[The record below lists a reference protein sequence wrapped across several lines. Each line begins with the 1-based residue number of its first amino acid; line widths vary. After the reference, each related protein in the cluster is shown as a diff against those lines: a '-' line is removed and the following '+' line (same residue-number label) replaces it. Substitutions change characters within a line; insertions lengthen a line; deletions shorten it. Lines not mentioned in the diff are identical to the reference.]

1 MASAPKYWWCN
12 VRGNHNWPYNYP
24 YCRTLHCGRE
34 SQECELKNPSNTFSN
49 NKKYLNKQNSL
60 QIQVFAGDHTMNGKE
75 EHEVE
80 LSVAS
85 ITNHSSYNSQTL
97 DNDFAILTLSEELTF
112 NEQISPIC
120 MPDASKTYYGLDAV
134 VSGWGTTSSVR
145 KI

>member
-1 MASAPKYWWCN
+1 M
-12 VRGNHNWPYNYP
+12 
-24 YCRTLHCGRE
+24 
-34 SQECELKNPSNTFSN
+34 
-49 NKKYLNKQNSL
+49 NKQNSL

-112 NEQISPIC
+112 KEQISPIC
-120 MPDASKTYYGLDAV
+120 MPDASKT
-134 VSGWGTTSSVR
+134 
-145 KI
+145 